1 MKAHKEYREVDI
13 PGLYKIPKTW
23 IDGKFK
29 YNVYYQEGP
38 GLRHW
43 QFMDKGVKVICVTNI
58 TENGIDFSSYT
69 KYISKEEYE
78 SSYKHF
84 TVKRGNLLIASSGAS
99 WGKIAEYDSNEIV
112 ILNTSTIRLETS
124 KRILNSFLKYLLESQ
139 YIQDQLSILITGS
152 CQPNFGPTHLSKLDI
167 CLPSDVEEQRQIAV
181 YLDYKTNQIDRF
193 ITNRKKQI
201 ELLEERK
208 AKTIERAILRGI
220 NKGVTLKDSGFDWIG
235 QIPNHWEIWKLK
247 FLARITTGNKDTVDR
262 EDDGQ
267 YPFYVRSD
275 NVERISTYSFD
286 GEAILTAG
294 DGVGVAKVF
303 HYANGKFDFHQRV
316 YCIYNFRKVIGKYAY
331 YFIKTNFIKE
341 VKKQSAL
348 TTVDSLRLPMLSNLQ
363 ITLPPIN
370 EQKIIIEYIESELND
385 YEELISKYQKQIDL
399 MQEYKTSLISKAV
412 TGKIDVREWQPKQ
425 IISET
430 V

>member
-43 QFMDKGVKVICVTNI
+43 QFMDRGVKVICVTNI

-167 CLPSDVEEQRQIAV
+167 CLPSDVEEQRQIAA
-181 YLDYKTNQIDRF
+181 YLDYKTTQIDRF
-193 ITNRKKQI
+193 IANRKKQI
-201 ELLEERK
+201 ELLEEQK
-208 AKTIERAILRGI
+208 EAVI
-220 NKGVTLKDSGFDWIG
+220 N
-235 QIPNHWEIWKLK
+235 
-247 FLARITTGNKDTVDR
+247 
-262 EDDGQ
+262 
-267 YPFYVRSD
+267 
-275 NVERISTYSFD
+275 
-286 GEAILTAG
+286 
-294 DGVGVAKVF
+294 
-303 HYANGKFDFHQRV
+303 
-316 YCIYNFRKVIGKYAY
+316 
-331 YFIKTNFIKE
+331 
-341 VKKQSAL
+341 
-348 TTVDSLRLPMLSNLQ
+348 
-363 ITLPPIN
+363 
-370 EQKIIIEYIESELND
+370 
-385 YEELISKYQKQIDL
+385 
-399 MQEYKTSLISKAV
+399 KAV
-412 TGKIDVREWQPKQ
+412 TKGIDKNSEVVKTNSLTIPYIPKSWKLYKIKFLLKQ
-425 IISET
+425 SKNAIKTGPFGSHLKT
-430 V
+430 VDIQNTGTIKVINQRAVIDNEFYENEEFITSSKILEFFLMTY